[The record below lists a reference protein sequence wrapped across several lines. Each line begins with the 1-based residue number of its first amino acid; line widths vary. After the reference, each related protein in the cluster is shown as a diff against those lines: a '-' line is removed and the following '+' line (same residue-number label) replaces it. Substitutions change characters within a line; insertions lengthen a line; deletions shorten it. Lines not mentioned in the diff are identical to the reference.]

1 MEENAVE
8 KEKSKFKQAMWSKVN
23 TWLQD
28 LDDPTKIKEEKAINK
43 EDEESKTYKGKP
55 NDDPWPD
62 MNI

>member
-28 LDDPTKIKEEKAINK
+28 LDDPTKIKEEKAISK
-43 EDEESKTYKGKP
+43 EDEESKIYKGKP

>member
-43 EDEESKTYKGKP
+43 EDEESKTY
-55 NDDPWPD
+55 
-62 MNI
+62 